1 MAIPYDNVADKYYN
15 QEFKQQYLID
25 NESRNIYLKSNVD
38 LLFRR
43 IAPVEAQLGKD
54 LYDFSVEEILG
65 YYKYLLTPSLE
76 SLMVMNN
83 QYKLYVAYA
92 IRKGMVRDNQNHY
105 DEIDMPTLNTCV
117 YVGLATS
124 KIISRKDL
132 LDILESSDVENV
144 SDKVIALALF
154 EGVCGKELTELTML
168 EPTDIDPKTKIA
180 KLHGGRELELSDKLI
195 SWCLESADEYVYYN
209 SLNKMG
215 NKSYQKTDSRVIKRL
230 SNSTV
235 DTIHQRHKT
244 INRRL
249 DHLID
254 VTGCNAFAVS
264 ALKESGRLEMI
275 RNLRESGKT
284 LDQALKDKD
293 MQYRYGRIVS
303 IKRYILKY
311 GLS

>member
-1 MAIPYDNVADKYYN
+1 MITSYDNVADKYYN
-15 QEFKQQYLID
+15 QDFKQQYLND

-43 IAPVEAQLGKD
+43 IAPTEALLGKD

-76 SLMVMNN
+76 SLMIMNN

-92 IRKGMVRDNQNHY
+92 IRKGMVKDNQNHY

-117 YVGLATS
+117 YMGLANA

-132 LDILESSDVENV
+132 IDILESSDVENV

-154 EGVCGKELTELTML
+154 EGVCGKELRELTLL
-168 EPTDIDPKTKIA
+168 EPQDIDKKTNIA
-180 KLHGGRELELSDKLI
+180 TLDGGRKLKLSDKLVG
-195 SWCLESADEYVYYN
+195 WCFESADEYVYYN
-209 SLNKMG
+209 SMNKMG
-215 NKSYQKTDSRVIKRL
+215 NKSYQKSDSRVIKRL

-254 VTGCNAFAVS
+254 ITGCNAFGVG

-275 RNLRESGKT
+275 KNLCKQGIE
-284 LDQALKDKD
+284 LDLALQDKD
-293 MQYRYGRIVS
+293 MEYRYGRIS
-303 IKRYILKY
+303 SRKRYCLKY
-311 GLS
+311 GLA

>member
-1 MAIPYDNVADKYYN
+1 MYDSAINKYFN
-15 QEFKQQYLID
+15 QDFKVQYLLD
-25 NESRNIYLKSNVD
+25 NQSRNIFLKSNVD

-43 IAPVEAQLGKD
+43 IAPIETQLGKD

-92 IRKGMVRDNQNHY
+92 IRKGVVKDNQNHY

-117 YVGLATS
+117 YVGLANA
-124 KIISRKDL
+124 KIINRQTL
-132 LDILESSDVENV
+132 IDILESSDVENI
-144 SDKVIALALF
+144 SDRVIALALF
-154 EGVCGKELTELTML
+154 EGVCGKELSELTML
-168 EPTDIDPKTKIA
+168 EPTDINEKTKIA
-180 KLHGGRELELSDKLI
+180 KLYGGRELELSEKLVN
-195 SWCLESADEYVYYN
+195 WCMESAQEYVYYN
-209 SLNKMG
+209 SMNKMG
-215 NKSYQKTDSRVIKRL
+215 NKSYIQTDSRVIKRL

-235 DTIHQRHKT
+235 DTINQRNKT

-254 VTGCNAFAVS
+254 ITGCNAFGVG

-275 RNLRESGKT
+275 KNLRESGLS
-284 LDQALKDKD
+284 LDLALRDKN
-293 MQYRYGRIVS
+293 MLYRYGRITS
-303 IKRYILKY
+303 LKRYILKY
-311 GLS
+311 GLT